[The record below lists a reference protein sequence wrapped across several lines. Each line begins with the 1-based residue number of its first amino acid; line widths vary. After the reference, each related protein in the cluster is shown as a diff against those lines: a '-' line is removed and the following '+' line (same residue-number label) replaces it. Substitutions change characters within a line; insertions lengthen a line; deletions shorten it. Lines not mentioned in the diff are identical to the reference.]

1 MHSKV
6 HFTLPHV
13 PKHKYLLLK
22 IQIQLH
28 IIFTLPLEFTL
39 LVKLI
44 KKKKHD
50 LRLKIQQVIVVL
62 IKTGHKIERW
72 SQIKSF
78 PKERF

>member
-13 PKHKYLLLK
+13 PKHKYLQLK

-44 KKKKHD
+44 KKKKT
-50 LRLKIQQVIVVL
+50 Q
-62 IKTGHKIERW
+62 
-72 SQIKSF
+72 
-78 PKERF
+78 PKNQNTASNSSLD